1 MKTKI
6 NENEKKQF
14 EYFIGVISSAVNAAE
29 APLPYED
36 INWDSMLNIAKLC
49 GLESMFAD
57 SILKLKDRIS
67 LPDELCS
74 RLKMINSQQILID
87 SVLDYEIAK
96 VIDAFEKHK
105 VKNAPVKGYFLK
117 NEYPRTDFR
126 SVSDFDILFD
136 KSQLEQVRAA
146 FSELSYEFIQNDDS
160 QYHFKK
166 APYMYIEMHNSLVH
180 KDDDNYKYL
189 SNQLDR
195 SIKREGYEYSY
206 QLSLEDHYL
215 YLLIHSSNH
224 FRSGGMSIR
233 MLLDIWLYNKH
244 HRDEFNFQYL
254 KEKLNLYKLE
264 KFEEQIMHI
273 TNNWFSNP
281 TPLISFDELETYI
294 ILSCRLGR
302 LDAAIIIS
310 SQKSI
315 DSKDGAKG
323 SKLSFLLHDVFPPRS
338 SYQYRYPKAYKYP
351 ILIPFAW
358 CHKWFSRFFIE
369 KNVNIKRGF
378 KNRLSYNEEDV
389 LHLKSV
395 FKKVGFDDLNFS

>member
-1 MKTKI
+1 MKTEI
-6 NENEKKQF
+6 NSNEKKEF
-14 EYFIGVISSAVNAAE
+14 EYFIGVISSSVNAAE
-29 APLPYED
+29 TPLPYD
-36 INWDSMLNIAKLC
+36 GINWDSMLNIAKLC

-57 SILKLKDRIS
+57 SILKLKDKVFLS
-67 LPDELCS
+67 DELCS
-74 RLKMINSQQILID
+74 RLKKIIAEQILID
-87 SVLDYEIAK
+87 SVLGYEIEK

-105 VKNAPVKGYFLK
+105 VKNAPVKGYFIK

-126 SVSDFDILFD
+126 TVSDFDILFD
-136 KSQLEQVRAA
+136 ETQLEQVKTA
-146 FSELSYEFIQNDDS
+146 FSELSYEFVHNDDT

-166 APYMYIEMHNSLVH
+166 APYMYIEMHKSLVH
-180 KDDDNYKYL
+180 KDEHYYKYL
-189 SNQLDR
+189 NNQLDR
-195 SIKREGYEYSY
+195 AIKREGYEYSY

-244 HRDEFNFQYL
+244 HRDEFNLQYL

-264 KFEEQIMHI
+264 KFEEQIIRI

-281 TPLISFDELETYI
+281 APIISFDELETYI

-315 DSKDGAKG
+315 DREDRKKG
-323 SKLSFLLHDVFPPRS
+323 SKLSFLIHDIFPSRS

-378 KNRLSYNEEDV
+378 KNRLSYKEKDV

-395 FKKVGFDDLNFS
+395 FQKVGFDDLDFK